1 MCQWPCKHAQEICS
15 NGCFRGGGPGLK
27 LVVSGFQF
35 LTLPSIVLRWQRHIS
50 LMQNLD
56 NHNDSK
62 KQHGVFPQRPAAL
75 LELLLLLLLSII
87 FRHPGFRLDEWDHL
101 HWLYIHLYHS
111 LHDIPRHP
119 NCHLP
124 RFGIYW
130 TPPKKRMPWKHPKRN
145 DPKPAVSPPEEAWQQ
160 GLLHTSPPISFLVEG
175 TLRYSHP

>member
-1 MCQWPCKHAQEICS
+1 MTVWSLMLSCWALCAMAMQTCTRNLLQRLFP
-15 NGCFRGGGPGLK
+15 GGGGPGLK

-56 NHNDSK
+56 NQNDSK

-130 TPPKKRMPWKHPKRN
+130 TPQKKWCPENTQNETTRNRQFHPLKR
-145 DPKPAVSPPEEAWQQ
+145 PGSKACFIH
-160 GLLHTSPPISFLVEG
+160 LLQ
-175 TLRYSHP
+175 